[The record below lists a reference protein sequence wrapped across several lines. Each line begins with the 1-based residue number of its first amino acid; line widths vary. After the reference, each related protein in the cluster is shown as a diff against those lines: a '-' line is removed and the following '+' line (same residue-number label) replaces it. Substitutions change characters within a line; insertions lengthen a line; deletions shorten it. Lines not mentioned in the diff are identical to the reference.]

1 MPQNGSVMMTAFKSR
16 AATIITNQTAIACI
30 GLYCLAVV
38 MGFGRFLFT
47 ATLPDIMTQL
57 SLSTVI
63 AGWLASVNY
72 SGYFIGAL
80 IAMFVPQRLT
90 WQMLIAWTA
99 VSIVTT
105 MLLVLPNLSLNSW
118 YVIRLLSG
126 IASGVAMILSSSL
139 VIQSFSHE
147 RRSVLSALHYAG
159 IGVGISASAILTWWL
174 LTLGYHFD
182 IIWLAAGI
190 ISLPLL
196 WLLYAIRPQNLI
208 SPDLSSSK
216 LSSSNLQFPKRQSS
230 KLSSLKLQPVKSQP
244 VKLNHSYQRLAIQ
257 QTYLNFKR
265 SLYEAVAGHT
275 KAIVLLSASY
285 VLAGFGYITS
295 ATFLP
300 VMATQRLTTQSYAG
314 LLIWLVV
321 GIFAML
327 SNPIWGALAKRIG
340 ETKTLMGLTLL
351 QAFGMCLPIWSDGA
365 IGLYGNAVILGLTF
379 VGMVS
384 MTLNLIKNINP
395 AYSNLLIG
403 LATLAYAIGQFIGP
417 LVTVALAGKQD
428 NFNAGL
434 LVAASGLLLGLVLV
448 FFFQRQTQRQSSF
461 N

>member
-16 AATIITNQTAIACI
+16 AANIITNQTAIACI

-105 MLLVLPNLSLNSW
+105 MLLVVPNLSLNSW

-182 IIWLAAGI
+182 IIWLLAGL

-196 WLLYAIRPQNLI
+196 WLLYAIRPQN
-208 SPDLSSSK
+208 STLSSSK
-216 LSSSNLQFPKRQSS
+216 VCKSPTSQLKSSEQQAAE
-230 KLSSLKLQPVKSQP
+230 
-244 VKLNHSYQRLAIQ
+244 LNHSNQRLSIQ

>member
-16 AATIITNQTAIACI
+16 AATIITNETAIACI

-47 ATLPDIMTQL
+47 ATLPNIMTQL

-105 MLLVLPNLSLNSW
+105 MLLVVPNLSLNIW

-159 IGVGISASAILTWWL
+159 IGVGISASAVLTWWL

-182 IIWLAAGI
+182 IIWLVAGI

-196 WLLYAIRPQNLI
+196 WLLYAIRPEN
-208 SPDLSSSK
+208 STPFKSK
-216 LSSSNLQFPKRQSS
+216 ANNSQTSQLQTCKQQAAE
-230 KLSSLKLQPVKSQP
+230 LKYGS
-244 VKLNHSYQRLAIQ
+244 QRLSVQ
-257 QTYLNFKR
+257 QTYLNFKH

-300 VMATQRLTTQSYAG
+300 VMATQRLMTQSYAG

-351 QAFGMCLPIWSDGA
+351 QAFGMCLPIWFDGA

-403 LATLAYAIGQFIGP
+403 LATLAYAIGQFMGP
-417 LVTVALAGKQD
+417 LVTVALAGKHD

-434 LVAASGLLLGLVLV
+434 LVAASGLLIGLVLV
-448 FFFQRQTQRQSSF
+448 FFFQRQTQRQSLF
-461 N
+461 NQ

>member
-1 MPQNGSVMMTAFKSR
+1 MMTALKSR
-16 AATIITNQTAIACI
+16 AFIITNETAIACI

-47 ATLPDIMTQL
+47 ATLPDIMMQL
-57 SLSTVI
+57 SLSTTI
-63 AGWLASVNY
+63 AGWMASVNY

-80 IAMFVPQRLT
+80 IAMFVPHRLT
-90 WQMLIAWTA
+90 WQMLMVWTI
-99 VSIVTT
+99 VSVVTT
-105 MLLVLPNLSLNSW
+105 MLLVVPNMPLNLW
-118 YVIRLLSG
+118 YAIRLFSG

-139 VIQSFSHE
+139 VIQSFSVE

-182 IIWLAAGI
+182 VIWLVAGI

-196 WLLYAIRPQNLI
+196 WLLYAIRPTNL
-208 SPDLSSSK
+208 SA
-216 LSSSNLQFPKRQSS
+216 
-230 KLSSLKLQPVKSQP
+230 SQP
-244 VKLNHSYQRLAIQ
+244 NNNQTSSMR

-265 SLYEAVAGHT
+265 SLYEAAAGHI
-275 KAIVLLSASY
+275 KPIILLSASY
-285 VLAGFGYITS
+285 LLAGFGYITS

-300 VMATQRLTTQSYAG
+300 VMASQRLTTQTHAG

-321 GIFAML
+321 GVFAML

-351 QAFGMCLPIWSDGA
+351 QALGMYLPIWFDGA
-365 IGLYGNAVILGLTF
+365 VGLYGNAIILGLTF

-384 MTLNLIKNINP
+384 MTLTLMKNINP
-395 AYSNLLIG
+395 IYSNLLMG
-403 LATLAYAIGQFIGP
+403 LATLAYALGQFIGP
-417 LVTVALAGKQD
+417 LVTVALAGKND

-434 LVAASGLLLGLVLV
+434 LIAAMGLIISLILIFL
-448 FFFQRQTQRQSSF
+448 FWRQTQALQKIPV
-461 N
+461 

>member
-1 MPQNGSVMMTAFKSR
+1 MPQNGSVMMTVLKSR
-16 AATIITNQTAIACI
+16 ATTIITNETAVACI

-47 ATLPDIMTQL
+47 ATLPDIMSQL

-80 IAMFVPQRLT
+80 IAMFVPHRLT
-90 WQMLIAWTA
+90 WKMLIVWTA
-99 VSIVTT
+99 VSVVTT
-105 MLLVLPNLSLNSW
+105 MLLVVPNLSLNLW

-159 IGVGISASAILTWWL
+159 IGVGISASAVLTWWL

-182 IIWLAAGI
+182 IIWLVAGI

-196 WLLYAIRPQNLI
+196 WLLYAIRPEN
-208 SPDLSSSK
+208 STPFKSK
-216 LSSSNLQFPKRQSS
+216 ANNSQTSQLQTS
-230 KLSSLKLQPVKSQP
+230 KQQAAELKYGS
-244 VKLNHSYQRLAIQ
+244 QRLSVQ
-257 QTYLNFKR
+257 QTYLNFKH

-403 LATLAYAIGQFIGP
+403 LATLAYAIGQFMGP
-417 LVTVALAGKQD
+417 LITVALAGKTD

-434 LVAASGLLLGLVLV
+434 LVAAIGLLLGLILV
-448 FFFQRQTQRQSSF
+448 FFFRRQTQSHS
-461 N
+461 

>member
-1 MPQNGSVMMTAFKSR
+1 MMTALKSR

-105 MLLVLPNLSLNSW
+105 MLLVVPNLSLNSW

-182 IIWLAAGI
+182 IIWLVAGI

-196 WLLYAIRPQNLI
+196 WLLYTIRPQNLI

-216 LSSSNLQFPKRQSS
+216 LSSFNLQSS
-230 KLSSLKLQPVKSQP
+230 KQEAAELG
-244 VKLNHSYQRLAIQ
+244 HSNQRLSIQ

-351 QAFGMCLPIWSDGA
+351 QAFGMCLPIWFDGA

-448 FFFQRQTQRQSSF
+448 FFFQRQTQRQRRQPSF

>member
-1 MPQNGSVMMTAFKSR
+1 MPQIGSVMMTESR
-16 AATIITNQTAIACI
+16 HRTIPRITNETAIAAI
-30 GLYCLAVV
+30 GLYCMAVV
-38 MGFGRFLFT
+38 MGYGRFLFT

-57 SLSTVI
+57 TLSTTI

-72 SGYFIGAL
+72 IGYFIGAL
-80 IAMFVPQRLT
+80 IAMFVPHRLT
-90 WQMLIAWTA
+90 WQMLMVWTS

-105 MLLVLPNLSLNSW
+105 MLLVVPEMSLSWW

-139 VIQSFSHE
+139 VIQRFSAE

-182 IIWLAAGI
+182 IIWLVAGI
-190 ISLPLL
+190 SSLPVI
-196 WLLYAIRPQNLI
+196 WLLYAIRPEAALTSDTSANTTSEPLDSHRDDQR
-208 SPDLSSSK
+208 SS
-216 LSSSNLQFPKRQSS
+216 
-230 KLSSLKLQPVKSQP
+230 V
-244 VKLNHSYQRLAIQ
+244 H
-257 QTYLNFKR
+257 QTYINFKR
-265 SLYEAVAGHT
+265 SLYEAALGHT
-275 KAIVLLSASY
+275 KAIVLLLASY

-300 VMATQRLTTQSYAG
+300 VMAAQRLTTQTYAG

-321 GIFAML
+321 GIFAMI

-340 ETKTLMGLTLL
+340 EIKTLIGLTLL
-351 QAFGMCLPIWSDGA
+351 QALGMFLPLWFDGA
-365 IGLYGNAVILGLTF
+365 LGLYANAVILGLTF

-384 MTLNLIKNINP
+384 MTLTLIKNINP
-395 AYSNLLIG
+395 DYSNLLIG
-403 LATLAYAIGQFIGP
+403 LATLAYALGQFIGP
-417 LVTVALAGKQD
+417 LVTVALAGDND

-434 LVAASGLLLGLVLV
+434 LVASIGLLIGIVLLL
-448 FFFQRQTQRQSSF
+448 FFRRQPQCTA
-461 N
+461 

>member
-57 SLSTVI
+57 SLTTVI

-90 WQMLIAWTA
+90 WQMLISWTIIS
-99 VSIVTT
+99 VITT
-105 MLLVLPNLSLNSW
+105 MLLVLPNLSLNAW
-118 YVIRLLSG
+118 YVIRLLAG

-159 IGVGISASAILTWWL
+159 IGVGISASAVLTWWL

-182 IIWLAAGI
+182 IIWLVAGL

-196 WLLYAIRPQNLI
+196 WLLYAIRPQSLI
-208 SPDLSSSK
+208 SPASH
-216 LSSSNLQFPKRQSS
+216 SSNLQAAES
-230 KLSSLKLQPVKSQP
+230 
-244 VKLNHSYQRLAIQ
+244 NHSNQRLSIQ
-257 QTYLNFKR
+257 QAYRNFKH
-265 SLYEAVAGHT
+265 SLYEAATGHT
-275 KAIVLLSASY
+275 KAIILLSASY

-327 SNPIWGALAKRIG
+327 SNPVWGALAKRIG
-340 ETKTLMGLTLL
+340 ESKTLMGLTVL
-351 QAFGMCLPIWSDGA
+351 QAFGMCLPLWFDGA

-417 LVTVALAGKQD
+417 LVTVALAGQQD

-434 LVAASGLLLGLVLV
+434 MVAAIGLLVGLILV
-448 FFFQRQTQRQSSF
+448 FFFQRQTKPRCG
-461 N
+461 

>member
-1 MPQNGSVMMTAFKSR
+1 MTESR
-16 AATIITNQTAIACI
+16 RRMLPRITNETAIAAI
-30 GLYCLAVV
+30 GLYCMAVV
-38 MGFGRFLFT
+38 MGYGRFLFT

-57 SLSTVI
+57 TLSTTI

-72 SGYFIGAL
+72 IGYFIGAL

-90 WQMLIAWTA
+90 WQMLMVWTSI
-99 VSIVTT
+99 SIVTT
-105 MLLVLPNLSLNSW
+105 MLLVVPNLSLSWW

-139 VIQSFSHE
+139 VIQRFSAE

-174 LTLGYHFD
+174 LMLGYHFD
-182 IIWLAAGI
+182 IIWLVAGI
-190 ISLPLL
+190 SSLPVI
-196 WLLYAIRPQNLI
+196 WLLYAIRPAVSDPSAI
-208 SPDLSSSK
+208 TVSE
-216 LSSSNLQFPKRQSS
+216 R
-230 KLSSLKLQPVKSQP
+230 
-244 VKLNHSYQRLAIQ
+244 LNSHHNDQRFSVH
-257 QTYLNFKR
+257 QTYNNFKR
-265 SLYEAVAGHT
+265 SLYEASIGHT
-275 KAIVLLSASY
+275 KAILLLSASY

-300 VMATQRLTTQSYAG
+300 VMAAQRLTTQTYAG

-321 GIFAML
+321 GIFAMI

-340 ETKTLMGLTLL
+340 EIKTLIGLTLL
-351 QAFGMCLPIWSDGA
+351 QALGMFLPLWFDGA
-365 IGLYGNAVILGLTF
+365 LGLYANAVILGLTF

-384 MTLNLIKNINP
+384 MTLTLIKNINP

-403 LATLAYAIGQFIGP
+403 LATLAYALGQFIGP
-417 LVTVALAGKQD
+417 LVTVALAGDND

-434 LVAASGLLLGLVLV
+434 LVASVGLLIGVVLLL
-448 FFFQRQTQRQSSF
+448 FFRRQPQHTA
-461 N
+461 

>member
-1 MPQNGSVMMTAFKSR
+1 MTALKSR
-16 AATIITNQTAIACI
+16 AFITITNEIAIAWI

-57 SLSTVI
+57 SLSTTI
-63 AGWLASVNY
+63 AGWMASINY
-72 SGYFIGAL
+72 IGYFIGAL

-90 WQMLIAWTA
+90 WRMLLLWTV
-99 VSIVTT
+99 VSVVTT
-105 MLLVLPNLSLNSW
+105 MLLVVPNMSLNLW

-139 VIQSFSHE
+139 VVQSFSHE

-159 IGVGISASAILTWWL
+159 IGVGISASAVLTWWL

-182 IIWLAAGI
+182 VIWLVAGV

-196 WLLYAIRPQNLI
+196 WLLYAIRPQSST
-208 SPDLSSSK
+208 SPESQASTLSSST
-216 LSSSNLQFPKRQSS
+216 LQPP
-230 KLSSLKLQPVKSQP
+230 KLQPSHSKP
-244 VKLNHSYQRLAIQ
+244 AELNHSNQRISVQ
-257 QTYLNFKR
+257 QTYFNFKR
-265 SLYEAVAGHT
+265 SLYEAASGHT

-285 VLAGFGYITS
+285 MLAGFGYITS

-314 LLIWLVV
+314 LLIWLIV

-340 ETKTLMGLTLL
+340 EVKTLMGLTIL
-351 QAFGMCLPIWSDGA
+351 QAFGMFLPIWFEGA
-365 IGLYGNAVILGLTF
+365 VGLYGNAVILGLTF

-384 MTLNLIKNINP
+384 MTLTLIKNINP

-403 LATLAYAIGQFIGP
+403 LATLAYALGQFLGP
-417 LVTVALAGKQD
+417 LVTVALAGKND

-434 LVAASGLLLGLVLV
+434 LVAATGLIIGLVLLLW
-448 FFFQRQTQRQSSF
+448 FRRQAVITA
-461 N
+461 

>member
-1 MPQNGSVMMTAFKSR
+1 MMTVLKSR
-16 AATIITNQTAIACI
+16 ATTIITNETAVACI

-80 IAMFVPQRLT
+80 IAMFVPHRLT
-90 WQMLIAWTA
+90 WQMLIVWTA
-99 VSIVTT
+99 VSVVTT
-105 MLLVLPNLSLNSW
+105 MLLVVPNLSLNLW

-159 IGVGISASAILTWWL
+159 IGVGISASAVLTWWL

-182 IIWLAAGI
+182 IIWLVAGI

-196 WLLYAIRPQNLI
+196 WLLYAIRPEN
-208 SPDLSSSK
+208 STPFKSK
-216 LSSSNLQFPKRQSS
+216 VNNSQTSQLQTS
-230 KLSSLKLQPVKSQP
+230 KQQADELKYGS
-244 VKLNHSYQRLAIQ
+244 QRLSIQ

-300 VMATQRLTTQSYAG
+300 VMAAQRLTTQSYAG

-351 QAFGMCLPIWSDGA
+351 QAFGMGLPIGFDGA

-384 MTLNLIKNINP
+384 MTLNLIKSINP

-403 LATLAYAIGQFIGP
+403 LATLAYAIGQFMGP
-417 LVTVALAGKQD
+417 LVTVALAGKTD

-434 LVAASGLLLGLVLV
+434 LVAAIGLLLGLILV
-448 FFFQRQTQRQSSF
+448 FFFRRQTQSHS
-461 N
+461 

>member
-16 AATIITNQTAIACI
+16 AATTITNQTAIACI

-105 MLLVLPNLSLNSW
+105 MLLVVPNLSLNLW

-159 IGVGISASAILTWWL
+159 IGVGISASAVLTWWL

-182 IIWLAAGI
+182 IIWLVAGI

-196 WLLYAIRPQNLI
+196 WLLYAIRPEN
-208 SPDLSSSK
+208 STPFKSK
-216 LSSSNLQFPKRQSS
+216 ANNSQTSQLQTS
-230 KLSSLKLQPVKSQP
+230 KQQAAELKYGS
-244 VKLNHSYQRLAIQ
+244 QRLSVQ
-257 QTYLNFKR
+257 QTYLNFKH
-265 SLYEAVAGHT
+265 SLYEAAAGHT
-275 KAIVLLSASY
+275 KAIALLSASY

-403 LATLAYAIGQFIGP
+403 LATLAYAIGQFMGP
-417 LVTVALAGKQD
+417 LVTVALAGKHD

-434 LVAASGLLLGLVLV
+434 LVAASGLLIGLVLV
-448 FFFQRQTQRQSSF
+448 FFFQRQTQRQSLF
-461 N
+461 NQ

>member
-1 MPQNGSVMMTAFKSR
+1 MMTVFKSR
-16 AATIITNQTAIACI
+16 VVTIITNEMAVACI
-30 GLYCLAVV
+30 GLYCMAVV

-47 ATLPDIMTQL
+47 ATLPDIMIQL

-105 MLLVLPNLSLNSW
+105 MLLVVPNMSLNLW
-118 YVIRLLSG
+118 YLIRLLSG
-126 IASGVAMILSSSL
+126 IASGLAMILSSSL
-139 VIQSFSHE
+139 VIQSFSEE

-159 IGVGISASAILTWWL
+159 IGVGISASAVLTWCL

-196 WLLYAIRPQNLI
+196 WLLYAIRPQNA
-208 SPDLSSSK
+208 SSSK
-216 LSSSNLQFPKRQSS
+216 VCKSPTSQFKY
-230 KLSSLKLQPVKSQP
+230 SQQQAAES
-244 VKLNHSYQRLAIQ
+244 NHSNQRISVQ

-265 SLYEAVAGHT
+265 SLYEAAAGHT
-275 KAIVLLSASY
+275 KAIALLSASY

-327 SNPIWGALAKRIG
+327 SNPIWGALARRIG

-365 IGLYGNAVILGLTF
+365 LGLYGNAVILGLTF

-403 LATLAYAIGQFIGP
+403 LATLAYAVGQFIGP
-417 LVTVALAGKQD
+417 LVTVALAGKHD

-434 LVAASGLLLGLVLV
+434 LVAASGLLVGLLLV
-448 FFFQRQTQRQSSF
+448 FFFQRQTQRHSSF

>member
-105 MLLVLPNLSLNSW
+105 MLLVVPNLSLNLW

-182 IIWLAAGI
+182 IIWLVAGI

-196 WLLYAIRPQNLI
+196 WLLYTIRPQNLI

-216 LSSSNLQFPKRQSS
+216 LSSFNLQSS
-230 KLSSLKLQPVKSQP
+230 KQEAAELG
-244 VKLNHSYQRLAIQ
+244 HSNQRLSIQ

-351 QAFGMCLPIWSDGA
+351 QAFGMCLPIWFDGA

-448 FFFQRQTQRQSSF
+448 FFFQRQTQRQRRQPSF